1 MAERI
6 VSPGVFTQETD
17 QSFLQRG
24 ISEIGAAVIGSTV
37 KGPAQ
42 VPTQIRSFSEF
53 QEKFGGY
60 TDESYIPFTVEEYL
74 KNAGVVTVTRLLY
87 EDGYQL
93 DNGALAVVA
102 ESGSVSIVT
111 HLLHPSQPVSTV
123 GDGNNVFEHSLLTD
137 LDSGS
142 FKIKV

>member
-53 QEKFGGY
+53 REKFGGY

-87 EDGYQL
+87 EDGYAL
-93 DNGALAVVA
+93 KNGALAIVA
-102 ESGSVSIVT
+102 ESASVKTVSHI
-111 HLLHPSQPVSTV
+111 LHPSQPVSTV
-123 GDGNNVFEHSLLTD
+123 GADNN
-137 LDSGS
+137 
-142 FKIKV
+142 I